1 MAVKAESTELK
12 RVKGGSFRT
21 MNLDSRLY
29 HNIAFE
35 NPTPIQRKTIP
46 EILIGRSIVGI
57 GRTGSG
63 KTLCYL
69 IPAVQGAIENKR
81 CLIILPTR
89 ELVFQTKRILKML
102 SRKINLDGRVE
113 ITTPNENTHAKDRDM
128 VVVDEFDR
136 ILEERSLRE
145 RFERMVEGYEGQR
158 VYFSA
163 TLPNEPIKDIET
175 IIRLESQIPEAIE
188 HFFYYVPS
196 ESKENALLSV
206 LDRSLKTII
215 FASTK
220 YGVVLLL
227 EILNDMG
234 FGALGIYSGMD
245 EDARKCHFD
254 AFVEGRTM
262 ILIVTD
268 VAARGLDIPHLDV
281 SISYD
286 LCDEK
291 TFVHRV
297 GRVREIGKN
306 ISFVTYSD
314 VFHFFNI
321 RETHLP
327 EVEIGLMPQDL
338 LDKFDLS
345 KFRYSKERAA
355 RGYQRCLKFRGKV
368 CVPSEFKGAIDQFK
382 IHSRFANKE
391 TLADQIKRLRSRK
404 TMKTVDEKATFNDP
418 GKEYKDKYYIPYN
431 LKETITHTSA
441 FGINRDDY
449 VREKK
454 EESYRKRRCKNNK

>member
-1 MAVKAESTELK
+1 MQADSIELK
-12 RVKGGSFRT
+12 RVKGGSFKT

-29 HNIAFE
+29 HNISFE

-69 IPAVQGAIENKR
+69 IPVVQKAIENKR

-89 ELVFQTKRILKML
+89 ELVFQTKRILKIL
-102 SRKINLDGRVE
+102 SHKIDLNGKVK
-113 ITTPNENTHAKDRDM
+113 ITTPNENIRTKDHDI

-145 RFERMVEGYEGQR
+145 RFEQMVEGYEGQR

-163 TLPNEPIKDIET
+163 TLPNEPIKEIET
-175 IIRLESQIPEAIE
+175 IIKLESRIPETIE

-206 LDRSLKTII
+206 LNRSLKTII

-227 EILNDMG
+227 EILNEMG
-234 FGALGIYSGMD
+234 FNALGIYSGMD
-245 EDARKCHFD
+245 DDARKCHFD

-306 ISFVTYSD
+306 ITFVTYSD

-321 RETHLP
+321 KETHLP

-345 KFRYSKERAA
+345 KFRYSKERAI

-368 CVPSEFKGAIDQFK
+368 CVPSEFKGIIDQFK

-391 TLADQIKRLRSRK
+391 TLADQIKQLRSRK
-404 TMKTVDEKATFNDP
+404 IIKSTDEKAEFDNS
-418 GKEYKDKYYIPYN
+418 GKGYKDKFYIPYS
-431 LKETITHTSA
+431 LKETVTHTSV
-441 FGINRDDY
+441 FGINKDDY
-449 VREKK
+449 IRERK
-454 EESYRKRRCKNNK
+454 EKPYHKRQCKNNK